1 NSKGEAIN
9 KEFGDNTY
17 HSLFRIDDKEGF
29 SLNLDV
35 PTEIMMIAGG
45 TSGIGIQFVNEANVD
60 LYPISNSETGMRLYY
75 ISLPAG
81 NYKLVSSFDTIE
93 LYDFYFHNESSPV
106 TEQRFDHIEL
116 DTAQGVKLDFN
127 ENEQFDHAGLKV
139 YGVNQLGQRQL
150 LSSSEYSVALETPF
164 NETGTYK
171 VIVTYTGSVACIN
184 KNADYTVSYTAADLE
199 IIPSSSYSKITATL
213 AKTEFFLENYNVSSL
228 KVFGVL
234 EDDSKEELVSD
245 EYTLR
250 LLYKDQ
256 ECSGFTEYGEYI
268 LEITYQGTKNIL
280 NPTTSLKL
288 KNINPVITISFGTSG
303 IGSSDTESYEIDLS
317 LPFNY
322 EDYIKDYDG
331 YTFAGFS
338 SDFKDLT
345 YHNDGQTFKRY
356 YEQNRP
362 NQFTIVYLGPNYE
375 RTGRVEYVN

>member
-1 NSKGEAIN
+1 NSILFLKLDISKTPRLYQLNDEFDRSNLKVQANYASGTAKTITDYECVIRNPKGKVHDEEEAFTETGTYTVYITYGNISNKFEIGVYNPLSFGQNRLSADNFKDNLTIPANGKIALSNDDLIYQNSGINLTVGKNGSTLETKNSKGEAIN

-213 AKTEFFLENYNVSSL
+213 A
-228 KVFGVL
+228 
-234 EDDSKEELVSD
+234 
-245 EYTLR
+245 
-250 LLYKDQ
+250 
-256 ECSGFTEYGEYI
+256 
-268 LEITYQGTKNIL
+268 
-280 NPTTSLKL
+280 
-288 KNINPVITISFGTSG
+288 
-303 IGSSDTESYEIDLS
+303 
-317 LPFNY
+317 
-322 EDYIKDYDG
+322 
-331 YTFAGFS
+331 
-338 SDFKDLT
+338 
-345 YHNDGQTFKRY
+345 
-356 YEQNRP
+356 
-362 NQFTIVYLGPNYE
+362 
-375 RTGRVEYVN
+375 